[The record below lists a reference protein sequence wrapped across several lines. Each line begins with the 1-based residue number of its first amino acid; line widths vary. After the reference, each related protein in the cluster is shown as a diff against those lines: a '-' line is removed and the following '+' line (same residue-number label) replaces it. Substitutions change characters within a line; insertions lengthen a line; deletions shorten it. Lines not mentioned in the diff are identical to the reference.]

1 MDSRSNLQKINK
13 KRGEM
18 RREGG
23 GVYPSSPNSTQ
34 CDQKEGLSLGMKKL
48 SHKERD
54 LLSLKVRGRSKKKKT
69 SKQPTYFALLHTK
82 VNTLYFVLKGFYRN
96 T

>member
-1 MDSRSNLQKINK
+1 VADRGGWIVDRSNLQKINK
-13 KRGEM
+13 KSEKM

-48 SHKERD
+48 TQGER
-54 LLSLKVRGRSKKKKT
+54 SSISK
-69 SKQPTYFALLHTK
+69 S
-82 VNTLYFVLKGFYRN
+82 
-96 T
+96 

>member
-48 SHKERD
+48 TQGER
-54 LLSLKVRGRSKKKKT
+54 SSISK
-69 SKQPTYFALLHTK
+69 S
-82 VNTLYFVLKGFYRN
+82 
-96 T
+96 